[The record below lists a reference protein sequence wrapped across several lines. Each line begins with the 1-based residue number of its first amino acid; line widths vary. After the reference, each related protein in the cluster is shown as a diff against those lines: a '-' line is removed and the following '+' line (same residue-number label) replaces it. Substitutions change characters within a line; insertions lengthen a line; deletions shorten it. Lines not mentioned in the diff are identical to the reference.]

1 MLDVGGGNGVIG
13 QVIHEMLDADVTSID
28 VEERFLPALT
38 IKTAVYDGLH
48 LPFSDASFDA
58 ITLFNMLHHV
68 PKAYRSAILIE
79 CRRVCSGPLY
89 IKDHLRLSR
98 IDDLRLHLLDAIGN
112 IPFGGMVKADYL
124 SRGEWDLLLS
134 RVGYSETSAPEAA
147 YRGRLAAIAFPN
159 RLEVFLKWTG
169 T

>member
-1 MLDVGGGNGVIG
+1 MDRSYMKCSMRMSLQLTWKRDFFLRSPLRRQFTMGCICLFPT
-13 QVIHEMLDADVTSID
+13 HPLMPLRCSIC
-28 VEERFLPALT
+28 
-38 IKTAVYDGLH
+38 
-48 LPFSDASFDA
+48 S
-58 ITLFNMLHHV
+58 HHV

>member
-68 PKAYRSAILIE
+68 PN
-79 CRRVCSGPLY
+79 
-89 IKDHLRLSR
+89 
-98 IDDLRLHLLDAIGN
+98 DLRYSSNAAVYAPVRSISKITYG
-112 IPFGGMVKADYL
+112 
-124 SRGEWDLLLS
+124 SR
-134 RVGYSETSAPEAA
+134 A
-147 YRGRLAAIAFPN
+147 
-159 RLEVFLKWTG
+159 
-169 T
+169 